1 MSLMPLKIKRLKKK
15 LLPLNPLNPRITFK
29 KAKSSAELV
38 KLNQNYNPIYFNVM
52 AHEYDSCIRKL
63 RFQPDWMW
71 KGRCFSSMLLR

>member
-38 KLNQNYNPIYFNVM
+38 KLNQNYNPSSLSLLKHERLSLKSQQSNVHQNTRHYILNE
-52 AHEYDSCIRKL
+52 AGNED
-63 RFQPDWMW
+63 
-71 KGRCFSSMLLR
+71 